1 MEQRLVTAIGRFTQT
16 SREELA
22 AASAQEHV
30 GEWRVEAAHEREE
43 VRVREAQASQQGRA
57 ATSRPIKAFR
67 IPAQGATQQ
76 EQADILSALISL
88 QT

>member
-1 MEQRLVTAIGRFTQT
+1 MEQRLLTAIGRFTQT

-22 AASAQEHV
+22 AASAQVHV
-30 GEWRVEAAHEREE
+30 GEWRIEAHEREE

-88 QT
+88 QI